1 MSDATAAP
9 ASGDGAVIATARAV
23 RTGRASVV
31 ETVRE
36 AIDRLTGA
44 VALNV
49 LADERYEA
57 ALLEA
62 AALDDERAS
71 GRDLGLL
78 AGVPVLV
85 KDLTDVAG
93 LPTRQGSQ
101 LLAHVEPSP
110 RSAPIVDRL
119 RAAGAVVVGKSTL
132 PEFAIEGHTANLL
145 TGVTRN
151 PWDPRWTPGGS
162 SGGSAAAVAAG
173 LVPVATATD
182 GGGSVRIPA
191 AFCGLVGLKPTNG
204 VVGRWPVPDWIDL
217 STDGVFATTVADLA
231 LLLDVVAGPV
241 AGDPGSWPVTALPAS
256 RVDPPAPRLFVAE
269 RTSDLG
275 PLPDDVRH
283 CFDASVHE
291 FVRLLGTDPITV
303 APGELFGDHDPDLDW
318 FTIAGAEHL
327 AALGRS
333 RIESQREQLHVSSQE
348 FFDAAQLVSIDEYL
362 AARRRRFDVVRTLDL
377 LLGDDGLLVTPT
389 VAVSGILAQ
398 GWLPGDRSGLLPPHV
413 YSTAVQNMSGLP
425 ALTLPATPLPDGR
438 PFGLQITAPRWRD
451 GWLLQLAAE
460 WELRHPWQRH
470 PDGYDDFATAWT

>member
-9 ASGDGAVIATARAV
+9 ASGDGAVIATAKAV
-23 RTGRASVV
+23 QTGRASVV
-31 ETVRE
+31 ETVQQ
-36 AIDRLTGA
+36 AIDRLTDG

-49 LADERYEA
+49 LADERFEA

-62 AALDDERAS
+62 RAMDAERAN
-71 GRDLGLL
+71 GRDLGPL

-85 KDLTDVAG
+85 KDLTDIAG
-93 LPTRQGSQ
+93 MPTRQGSQ
-101 LLAHVEPSP
+101 LLAGAPP
-110 RSAPIVDRL
+110 ARQSAPIVERL

-151 PWDPRWTPGGS
+151 PWNPRWTPGGS
-162 SGGSAAAVAAG
+162 SGGSAAAVSAG

-217 STDGVFATTVADLA
+217 STDGVFATTVDDLER
-231 LLLDVVAGPV
+231 LFEVIAGPV
-241 AGDPGSWPVTALPAS
+241 PGDPGAWPTSALPPAMPAAS
-256 RVDPPAPRLFVAE
+256 APRLFVTN

-275 PLPDDVRH
+275 PLPADVQG
-283 CFDASVHE
+283 CFDASVGDL
-291 FVRLLGTDPITV
+291 VDLLGVDPIHL
-303 APGELFGDHDPDLDW
+303 APGQLFGEHDPDLDW

-333 RIESQREQLHVSSQE
+333 RVESQHTQLHVSSQE
-348 FFDAAQLVSIDEYL
+348 FFDAARSVSVDEYL
-362 AARRRRFDVVRTLDL
+362 SARRRRFDVVRTLDV
-377 LLGDDGLLVTPT
+377 LLGDDALLVTPT
-389 VAVSGILAQ
+389 VAVSGILAE
-398 GWLPGDRSGLLPPHV
+398 GWLPGAAPGLLPPRV

-425 ALTLPATPLPDGR
+425 ALTVPGRPLPDGR
-438 PFGLQITAPRWRD
+438 PFGLQLTAPRWFDR
-451 GWLLQLAAE
+451 WLLELAAV
-460 WELRHPWQRH
+460 WERHCPWRRQPPGH
-470 PDGYDDFATAWT
+470 EAFSQPWT